1 MLLSI
6 SLSNVVTKVNDYAEQ
21 LCYMRKT
28 DQGILGVP
36 VRIVRREDC
45 ALQAL
50 QANFT
55 PLYVQGVR
63 KERAVSAFF
72 AF

>member
-1 MLLSI
+1 
-6 SLSNVVTKVNDYAEQ
+6 
-21 LCYMRKT
+21 MRKT

-36 VRIVRREDC
+36 VRVLRGEDC

-50 QANFT
+50 QADFA
-55 PLYVQGVR
+55 PILVQGVR
-63 KERAVSAFF
+63 EERAVSAQAE

>member
-1 MLLSI
+1 
-6 SLSNVVTKVNDYAEQ
+6 
-21 LCYMRKT
+21 MRKA

-50 QANFT
+50 QADFAS
-55 PLYVQGVR
+55 LCVQGVR
-63 KERAVSAFF
+63 KERAVSALASFCF
-72 AF
+72 GVFEVLIWDKWQ